1 MTIATR
7 ACTCD
12 RPQSLRSPD
21 GLAGTA
27 LEQQTTG
34 ARRIALVFEDFAGGG
49 VQRTMLRTADG
60 LVGRGFAVDLVV
72 ARAAGPLHSEVS
84 PQARIAE
91 IPRSSLWRAG
101 GYAVDD
107 GTIFEALATSK
118 KARKSMRYLP
128 ALVRYFRNEQP
139 NAVLAATARY
149 NLVALWARRLA
160 DLDAVVVVTQHDQ
173 SSDPALPPGLLRGGH
188 PATLIRRDYLQADA
202 IVAVSNG
209 VADDL
214 AACAGIPRSRI
225 TMVYNPV
232 VGRHLAAKAQH
243 ALDHP
248 WFAPG
253 EPPVVLGGGR
263 PDPQKDFATL
273 IRAFVR
279 VRAQRR
285 VRLLILADLE
295 DDQSHAEYAGKLR
308 ALPEELD
315 VAEDVS
321 FAGFV
326 ANPFAY
332 MARAAVFVLSSVHE
346 GLGNVLIEA
355 MACGTPVVS
364 TDCPSGPREILD
376 HGRFGPLV
384 PVGDDRAMAAAI
396 AATLERPMAA
406 AMLQGRAQMFSV
418 DRAVDRYVDLM
429 FHQD

>member
-1 MTIATR
+1 M
-7 ACTCD
+7 
-12 RPQSLRSPD
+12 
-21 GLAGTA
+21 A

-34 ARRIALVFEDFAGGG
+34 AQRVALVFEDFAGGG
-49 VQRTMLRTADG
+49 VQRSMLRTADG
-60 LVGRGFAVDLVV
+60 LLRRGFAVDLVV
-72 ARAAGPLHSEVS
+72 AQAAGPLLSEVS
-84 PQARIAE
+84 SQARIAE

-101 GYAVDD
+101 GYAVHDR
-107 GTIFEALATSK
+107 TIFEALANSK

-128 ALVRYFRNEQP
+128 ALVCYFQNEQP
-139 NAVLAATARY
+139 DAVLAATARY

-160 DLDAVVVVTQHDQ
+160 DSNAVVVVTQHDQ
-173 SSDPALPPGLLRGGH
+173 SSDPALPPGFLRGRH
-188 PATLIRRDYLQADA
+188 PAPLIRQCYLQADA
-202 IVAVSNG
+202 IVAVSSG

-214 AACAGIPRSRI
+214 AVCAGIPRSRI

-232 VGRHLAAKAQH
+232 VGPHLVAKAQH

-253 EPPVVLGGGR
+253 EPPVVLAGGR

-279 VRAQRR
+279 VRAQRP
-285 VRLLILADLE
+285 VRLLILGDL
-295 DDQSHAEYAGKLR
+295 DDGRCHAEYAGKLR

-315 VAEDVS
+315 VADDVS

-332 MARAAVFVLSSVHE
+332 MARAAVFVLSSVRE

-406 AMLQGRAQMFSV
+406 SMLQARAQMFSV
-418 DRAVDRYVDLM
+418 DRAVEGYIDLM
-429 FHQD
+429 FH

>member
-1 MTIATR
+1 M
-7 ACTCD
+7 
-12 RPQSLRSPD
+12 
-21 GLAGTA
+21 A
-27 LEQQTTG
+27 LERQTAG
-34 ARRIALVFEDFAGGG
+34 VRRIALVFGDFAGGG
-49 VQRTMLRTADG
+49 VQRSMLRTANG
-60 LVGRGFAVDLVV
+60 LLARGFAVDLVV
-72 ARAAGPLHSEVS
+72 ARAVGPLLSEVS
-84 PQARIAE
+84 PQVRIVE

-101 GYAVDD
+101 GYAVVDR
-107 GTIFEALATSK
+107 TILESLATSK

-160 DLDAVVVVTQHDQ
+160 DLDTVAVITQHDQ
-173 SSDPALPPGLLRGGH
+173 SSDPTLPPGLLRGGH
-188 PATLIRRDYLQADA
+188 PAALIRRDYLQADA

-214 AACAGIPRSRI
+214 AACAGIPRSHI
-225 TMVYNPV
+225 TIVYNPV
-232 VGRHLAAKAQH
+232 VGPHLVGKAQH

-273 IRAFVR
+273 IRAFAR
-279 VRAQRR
+279 VRAQRP
-285 VRLLILADLE
+285 VRLLILGDFE
-295 DDQSHAEYAGKLR
+295 DAQGHAEYAGKLR
-308 ALPEELD
+308 ALPEVLD

-326 ANPFAY
+326 GNPFAY
-332 MARAAVFVLSSVHE
+332 MARAGAFVLSSVHE

-384 PVGDDRAMAAAI
+384 PVGDERAMAAAI
-396 AATLERPMAA
+396 TATLERPKAA
-406 AMLQGRAQMFSV
+406 AMLQARAQMFSV
-418 DRAVDRYVDLM
+418 DGAVDRYIDLM
-429 FHQD
+429 FHGD